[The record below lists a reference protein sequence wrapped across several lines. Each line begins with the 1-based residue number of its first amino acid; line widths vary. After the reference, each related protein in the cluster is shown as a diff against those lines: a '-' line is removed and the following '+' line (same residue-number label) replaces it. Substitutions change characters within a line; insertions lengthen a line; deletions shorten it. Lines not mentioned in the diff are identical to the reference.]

1 MFTLCCRTSVA
12 GSDCAPGMWQFP
24 CVDLGPI
31 FCFIFKFPLPL
42 PTQFTHIPH
51 TPSPSP
57 FSPPRTPLQML
68 CFLYFVT
75 RKLPSLPPS
84 LPHPMPWIGTAPG
97 GVRSRKQ
104 SAIGKHFSTCCPEFA
119 ANKVTC
125 GRSAS
130 ASLAPETHPR
140 PDVEE
145 TTTILKRNTS
155 HLQHV
160 ENQEKYPLQTVV

>member
-1 MFTLCCRTSVA
+1 MLQACGSFLALILARFFVLFLNSPCPSLPNSHTS
-12 GSDCAPGMWQFP
+12 PTP
-24 CVDLGPI
+24 RL
-31 FCFIFKFPLPL
+31 LPR
-42 PTQFTHIPH
+42 
-51 TPSPSP
+51 SP
-57 FSPPRTPLQML
+57 PPRTPLQML

-155 HLQHV
+155 HLHHV